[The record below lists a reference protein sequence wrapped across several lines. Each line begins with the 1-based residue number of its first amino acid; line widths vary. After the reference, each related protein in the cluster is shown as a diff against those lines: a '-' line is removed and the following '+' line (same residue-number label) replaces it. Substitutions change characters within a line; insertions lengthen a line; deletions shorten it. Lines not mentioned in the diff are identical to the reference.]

1 MKDFLS
7 NSKLINQIEKKYGY
21 YFDSKKILFKEGDTA
36 KQFYILREGRIKIFK
51 TNKGEEITINI
62 IKPDEIFGEMAL
74 LSNHKRTASAETL
87 KKCFIISLD
96 EKILF
101 RLMETDKTFVMT
113 LLKEITHRLRT
124 LSYIV
129 RDLSIGDE
137 ENIITTHIANFIN
150 FNSSEKETSLRIG
163 IDQLLSYIRR
173 ESGIHE
179 EKSMKIL
186 KKLQKKKLINFDKQ
200 YIYIIDT
207 NLLLKAIPTYF

>member
-7 NSKLINQIEKKYGY
+7 DSKLINQIEKKYGY
-21 YFDSKKILFKEGDTA
+21 YFDNKKILFKEGDTA

-87 KKCFIISLD
+87 QKCFIISLD
-96 EKILF
+96 EKILY
-101 RLMETDKTFVMT
+101 RLMETDRTFVMT
-113 LLKEITHRLRT
+113 LLKEITHRLRM

-137 ENIITTHIANFIN
+137 QNIITTHLANFIN
-150 FNSSEKETSLRIG
+150 LISSEKNTSLSLNLN
-163 IDQLLSYIRR
+163 QLLTYIKK
-173 ESGIHE
+173 ESGIQT

-186 KKLQKKKLINFDKQ
+186 KKLQKERLITFDKQ
-200 YIYIIDT
+200 HIYIIDT
-207 NLLLKAIPTYF
+207 NLLLKAIPKYF